1 LPFSFFAKYEKMSS
15 LDIELPSISSLAS
28 QISFLSAKISKYQST
43 SSQPNPTFEADSTVV
58 PNTAEYEALRA
69 PLNDAALDLLR
80 LVNGPE
86 STLRSFFF
94 SHYDLAALQLA
105 LDRGFFNHVPLPEV
119 GGKSD
124 PRGADNKF
132 NVLSASI
139 EEIAEKAGM
148 DPDRTARVMRLLAT
162 HRIFQQVPG
171 DSNSFRHTAASAL
184 LATNKGL
191 HATAD
196 MQ

>member
-1 LPFSFFAKYEKMSS
+1 MSS
-15 LDIELPSISSLAS
+15 LDLEISSIGSLAS
-28 QISFLSAKISKYQST
+28 QISSLSAKISKYRST
-43 SSQPNPTFEADSTVV
+43 SSQPHPTFGADSTAV
-58 PNTAEYEALRA
+58 PNSAEYEALRA

-105 LDRGFFNHVPLPEV
+105 LGRGFFNHVPLPKV
-119 GGKSD
+119 GNKSD
-124 PRGADNKF
+124 MRGAENGS
-132 NVLSASI
+132 NEPSASI

-148 DPDRTARVMRLLAT
+148 DADRTARVMRLLAT
-162 HRIFQQVPG
+162 QRIFEQVPG
-171 DSNSFRHTAASAL
+171 DSNRFRHTAASAL

-191 HATAD
+191 HAAAD